1 MLGLG
6 APQIIYLILLFLG
19 VGAEAVKH
27 GQPKKGNHNV
37 WVALTG
43 AGLVMALHYWGGFY
57 G

>member
-27 GQPKKGNHNV
+27 GQPKKGNHNF